1 MGYLFLLIALLAGA
15 TKGYCGK
22 KTGNLTSD
30 IKDAISVNVL
40 RMSFC
45 IPIGLILIVMQGQTG
60 KMALV
65 GSSLP
70 ITVLSGIC
78 TAIFVVTWLMSV
90 RRNAYMML
98 EISLMLGILVPIV
111 ASYFLFGE
119 KISLN
124 EVVGILFLIAATYMM
139 VSYNNSQKQK
149 LTLSTVILLLVCGL
163 SYGLTDLSQKAFVKT
178 ASSSLA
184 SVFNFYT
191 YAVSFT
197 VLLIMLF
204 CVGDRKVEA
213 AKRSI
218 KTVCKKAAGYIF
230 IMAVCLFANSYF
242 KTLSAKYLDAAQL
255 YPLSQG
261 ASLILSSLMA
271 SVFFKEKMT
280 LKCICGIILA
290 FIGLIFINVF
300 SF

>member
-30 IKDAISVNVL
+30 IKDAVSVNVL
-40 RMSFC
+40 RMLFC
-45 IPIGLILIVMQGQTG
+45 IPIGLILILIQDQTG
-60 KMALV
+60 GMVLDAKSFL
-65 GSSLP
+65 
-70 ITVLSGIC
+70 ITAASGIC
-78 TAIFVVTWLMSV
+78 TSVFVITWLLSV
-90 RRNAYMML
+90 KKNAYMML
-98 EISLMLGILVPIV
+98 EISLMLGILVPIT
-111 ASYFLFGE
+111 ASYFLYGE
-119 KISLN
+119 SVSLN
-124 EVVGILFLIAATYMM
+124 EIIGILFLIAATYMM
-139 VSYNNSQKQK
+139 VSYSNSQKQK
-149 LTLSTVILLLVCGL
+149 LTGSTVILLIVCGV
-163 SYGLTDLSQKAFVKT
+163 SYGLTDFTQKAFVKT
-178 ASSSLA
+178 SVQAPA

-191 YAVSFT
+191 YVVAFS
-197 VLLIMLF
+197 VLLVMLF
-204 CVGDRKVEA
+204 CFGERNVNS
-213 AKRSI
+213 AKQSVKRVF
-218 KTVCKKAAGYIF
+218 TTAAGYVF
-230 IMAVCLFANSYF
+230 VMAVCLFANSYF
-242 KTLSAKYLDAAQL
+242 KTLSAKYLDAVQL